1 MQQVAA
7 KARHAPFRIDLFSRE
22 WGLSSRW
29 MTWKAGL
36 ASKCTLGLHYV
47 GLETNLTPERTGR
60 TVTRRTR
67 FLGESG
73 PYYAEGQYSDA
84 RWSLEAPL

>member
-1 MQQVAA
+1 MG
-7 KARHAPFRIDLFSRE
+7 FIFSMDDLESRV
-22 WGLSSRW
+22 
-29 MTWKAGL
+29 
-36 ASKCTLGLHYV
+36 SKCTLGLHYV